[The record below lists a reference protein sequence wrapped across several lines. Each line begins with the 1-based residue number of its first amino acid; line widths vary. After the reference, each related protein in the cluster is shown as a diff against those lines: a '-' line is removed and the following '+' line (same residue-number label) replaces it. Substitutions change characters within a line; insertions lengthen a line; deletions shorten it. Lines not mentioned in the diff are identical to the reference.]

1 MNTLSIR
8 RAVDTIRATGG
19 FIEELVVSRKN
30 YAAASSQVC
39 EKLRDIMVI
48 EEPSDSSLLTF
59 DIRDSENG
67 YAVVSTNA
75 LGRQLTL
82 TPEQKNAAGPL
93 LFPGSSLHKALV
105 SLEKYHATIAEKEA
119 IRWKNASSKMGEN
132 VPEDGILPII
142 RESAKLA
149 HERAQRREQA
159 LINAQEQMAEA
170 ESNLRAKKEQSM
182 MLWGKVAYLE
192 SEVKNKVAEMVR
204 KRSRER
210 EMKRRQ
216 EEVTKHA
223 QLDSGKLNSTVT
235 SQEIW
240 ELVSKVGEIGEDFA
254 PSDLPAPSFYG
265 PIDQTYSKSQTFEN
279 SPSKTIVEEE
289 YSPQVASEIDDY
301 RCTIE
306 TEIGLHQLRMA
317 AIESDEAVQDAAG
330 ALLNAISAADT
341 TKRSARVAAETC
353 LLSTANVQMHCL
365 KSLVQ
370 LEKESLQERL
380 RLLNELEENVSGIDV
395 RNDLNSFLE
404 HEKAE
409 VPNGA
414 SKLGDND
421 DGGIASALAVLN
433 SHSEGI
439 GVGVG
444 VAGMAELSSFSG
456 WEESGENTKVYD
468 REELEEAVETLFSS
482 DCINDEGKDELKSA
496 VEFLTKAVAE
506 RSSRARG
513 YRASTCYAMNNQR
526 GKVSSLKFQEQFDG
540 LCRVL
545 ESLLDGCD
553 RESADVASAKMV
565 MMLAQTFYMVKEED
579 KDDTSRSKRMY
590 PKDKLCQH
598 PIWLDEDF
606 WVQALFQCVTDSL
619 SNSGV
624 MVRVKVKKSD
634 LNRAKTKMKWHDLR
648 PADRLDAASQVHAVI
663 FAQLGA
669 LAHSMIEFGCSK
681 EKACSF
687 VRRLSVRHQLP
698 LEQRTMLLTHLLSH
712 DSVATPS
719 S

>member
-67 YAVVSTNA
+67 YAVVSMNA
-75 LGRQLTL
+75 LGRQSTL

-105 SLEKYHATIAEKEA
+105 SLEKYHAAVAENEA
-119 IRWKNASSKMGEN
+119 IRWRNASSKMGEN
-132 VPEDGILPII
+132 VSEDGILPLI
-142 RESAKLA
+142 RESIKLTN
-149 HERAQRREQA
+149 ERAQRREQA

-170 ESNLRAKKEQSM
+170 ESNLRAKKEQSTL
-182 MLWGKVAYLE
+182 LWGKVAYLE

-216 EEVTKHA
+216 EEVTKQA

-265 PIDQTYSKSQTFEN
+265 PIDQTYSKSQTFES
-279 SPSKTIVEEE
+279 SPPKKIIEED
-289 YSPQVASEIDDY
+289 YSPQVATEIDDY
-301 RCTIE
+301 RCAVE
-306 TEIGLHQLRMA
+306 TEIGLHQLRIA

-330 ALLNAISAADT
+330 TLLNAISAADT
-341 TKRSARVAAETC
+341 TKRSARVSAETC
-353 LLSTANVQMHCL
+353 LLSAGNVQMHCL

-370 LEKESLQERL
+370 LEKESLEERL
-380 RLLNELEENVSGIDV
+380 RLLSELEENVNCIDV

-409 VPNGA
+409 VPNGV

-439 GVGVG
+439 GVGIG
-444 VAGMAELSSFSG
+444 VAGVAELSSFSG
-456 WEESGENTKVYD
+456 WEETDECTKVYD
-468 REELEEAVETLFSS
+468 REDLEKAVDTLFSS
-482 DCINDEGKDELKSA
+482 DCSNDEGKEKLNNA
-496 VEFLTKAVAE
+496 VEFLIEAVAE
-506 RSSRARG
+506 RSTRARG

-526 GKVSSLKFQEQFDG
+526 GKVSLLKHQEQFDG

-565 MMLAQTFYMVKEED
+565 MMLAQTFYVIKEED
-579 KDDTSRSKRMY
+579 KDDESRSKRLY
-590 PKDKLCQH
+590 PKDKLSQH

-648 PADRLDAASQVHAVI
+648 PVDRMDAASQVHAVI

-698 LEQRTMLLTHLLSH
+698 LVQRTMLLTHLLSH
-712 DSVATPS
+712 ETVSNS
-719 S
+719 SN